1 MSTKALRWNDFE
13 IVKSLGEG
21 QAGVVQ
27 LCRLRRSFLEYNAGD
42 YLAIKRYKRW
52 VLEQPGQLERIIR
65 ELETRRRIQH
75 PNLVHSLAALVDDEG
90 KPALVMRYYEGE
102 TLQQYLEKLRS
113 SKEYM
118 SFEKAMLIIGELAS
132 ALDSLHSAGI
142 LHRDIK
148 PANVILSGN
157 SPILM
162 DLGVV
167 KSSDFPEQTTS
178 GTFLGTIRYSAP
190 EYLFGQSETP
200 LLDIYSLGAIAYELL
215 IGEEYL
221 KEEMQWARL
230 IVRKSNPEVP
240 VINYYELSARIGLNR
255 AEFSRFILE
264 SSLSEVKERN
274 LDLETLTRAINDQ
287 VWNKRFH
294 ASNGQVF
301 PNPDPLDF
309 PLADTDH
316 DGVVTPEDIAK
327 YFRSELSN
335 YDLHL
340 LQEFLAKY
348 YWYKSDRYRDGGNF
362 WVLQQTLNDVK
373 RLEETKA
380 VEIDADTHGIY
391 CRLVDAVRVIFR
403 YGLI

>member
-1 MSTKALRWNDFE
+1 MSTMALRWNDFE

-65 ELETRRRIQH
+65 ELETGRRIQH

-200 LLDIYSLGAIAYELL
+200 LLDIYSLGAIAYC
-215 IGEEYL
+215 
-221 KEEMQWARL
+221 
-230 IVRKSNPEVP
+230 P
-240 VINYYELSARIGLNR
+240 NR
-255 AEFSRFILE
+255 
-264 SSLSEVKERN
+264 
-274 LDLETLTRAINDQ
+274 D
-287 VWNKRFH
+287 
-294 ASNGQVF
+294 
-301 PNPDPLDF
+301 
-309 PLADTDH
+309 
-316 DGVVTPEDIAK
+316 
-327 YFRSELSN
+327 
-335 YDLHL
+335 
-340 LQEFLAKY
+340 
-348 YWYKSDRYRDGGNF
+348 
-362 WVLQQTLNDVK
+362 
-373 RLEETKA
+373 
-380 VEIDADTHGIY
+380 
-391 CRLVDAVRVIFR
+391 
-403 YGLI
+403 